1 MLIRKRSNI
10 IYATYFM
17 VQIVVDN
24 IVNIGVSTRVSQSIS
39 VKAKERGC
47 TNDDDRGKGKKS
59 RSTKII
65 FMLLIHTFSV
75 LSLQLKELR

>member
-1 MLIRKRSNI
+1 MILS
-10 IYATYFM
+10 TQCSLFM

-24 IVNIGVSTRVSQSIS
+24 IINIGVSTRVSQSIS

-47 TNDDDRGKGKKS
+47 TNEYDRGKGKKS

-65 FMLLIHTFSV
+65 FMVFTAGATIGNV
-75 LSLQLKELR
+75 YREN

>member
-1 MLIRKRSNI
+1 MLNKRRSDI
-10 IYATYFM
+10 IYAMCFM

-24 IVNIGVSTRVSQSIS
+24 IINLGVSTRVSQSIS

-47 TNDDDRGKGKKS
+47 TNDDDRGKGKNS

-65 FMLLIHTFSV
+65 FMVFTTGYY
-75 LSLQLKELR
+75 